1 MNRAFNR
8 ITAVI
13 VFTFIVSFLVLT
25 VFREKGTESYQENRR
40 LAELPEFKFSAIIDG
55 SYTDKLGEYF
65 SDHFA
70 GRSYWISASGIVKAN
85 MGEGIVNDVFVTED
99 MLLGLY
105 QTPVDSY
112 NEFAS
117 DVNMYAENYDGT
129 VYFAVIPTSA
139 GVYSDRLPEY
149 LSNNGEKQKI
159 DTLYNSVDNSI
170 RKIDAYNIL
179 KMLNDNYI
187 YYRNDSKWTSYGA
200 FCVYRTVIQKLG
212 FLPSAYD
219 KYTIEHVTGDFRGNL
234 YNKSQYSEVKADIL
248 DVYTYRDGAEVT
260 ECTGYN
266 NDGTSYTKQ
275 LYDKSYIS
283 TNDMYNMYLG
293 EDAPLIRIKT
303 SVNNERKLLVI
314 KDSYA
319 DCFIPFL
326 TQHYSEIAVIS
337 PDCIESGI
345 SNFVNPD
352 DYEQTLILFGIEAL
366 NQTDF
371 LDSINK

>member
-1 MNRAFNR
+1 MNRVFNR

-40 LAELPEFKFSAIIDG
+40 LAELPEFKFSAIMDG

-293 EDAPLIRIKT
+293 EDAPLVRIKT

-345 SNFVNPD
+345 SNFVNPN

>member
-13 VFTFIVSFLVLT
+13 VFVFIVSFLVLT
-25 VFREKGTESYQENRR
+25 IFREKGSESYQENRK
-40 LAELPEFKFSAIIDG
+40 LAELPEFTFSAIMDG
-55 SYTDKLGEYF
+55 SYTDNLGEYF
-65 SDHFA
+65 TDHFV
-70 GRSYWISASGIVKAN
+70 GRSYWISASGIVNAN

-105 QTPVDSY
+105 ETPVDSY

-139 GVYSDRLPEY
+139 GVYNDRLPEY

-234 YNKSQYSEVKADIL
+234 YNKSQYSEVKSDML
-248 DVYTYRDGAEVT
+248 DVYTYRDGAEIT

-275 LYDKSYIS
+275 LYDKSFIS

-293 EDAPLIRIKT
+293 EDAPLVKIKT
-303 SVNNERKLLVI
+303 TVNNERKLLVI
-314 KDSYA
+314 KDNYA

-326 TQHYSEIAVIS
+326 IQHYSEIAVIS

-352 DYEQTLILFGIEAL
+352 DYEQTLILFGIETL
-366 NQTDF
+366 NQTDL
-371 LDSINK
+371 LDTINK

>member
-40 LAELPEFKFSAIIDG
+40 LAELPEFKFSAIMDG

-293 EDAPLIRIKT
+293 EDAPLVRIKT

>member
-1 MNRAFNR
+1 MNRVFNR

-13 VFTFIVSFLVLT
+13 VFVFIVSFLMLT
-25 VFREKGTESYQENRR
+25 VFREKGTESYQENRK
-40 LAELPEFKFSAIIDG
+40 LAELPEFNLSAIMDG
-55 SYTDKLGEYF
+55 SYTDNLGEYF
-65 SDHFA
+65 TDHFA
-70 GRSYWISASGIVKAN
+70 GRSYWISASGIVNAN

-105 QTPVDSY
+105 ETPVDSY

-117 DVNMYAENYDGT
+117 AVNMYAENYDGT

-139 GVYSDRLPEY
+139 GVYSDRLSEY

-248 DVYTYRDGAEVT
+248 DVYTYRDGAEIT

-293 EDAPLIRIKT
+293 EDAPLVRIKT

-366 NQTDF
+366 NQTDL

>member
-13 VFTFIVSFLVLT
+13 VFVFIVSFLMLT
-25 VFREKGTESYQENRR
+25 VFREKGAESYQENRR
-40 LAELPEFKFSAIIDG
+40 LAELPEFKFSAIMDG

-293 EDAPLIRIKT
+293 EDAPLVRIKT

>member
-1 MNRAFNR
+1 MNRVFNR

-40 LAELPEFKFSAIIDG
+40 LAELPEFKFSAIMDG

-293 EDAPLIRIKT
+293 EDAPLVRIKT